1 MNLEVGLNI
10 TRQKTENVVLEI
22 AIRKRMGIKLSKL
35 DFGNNKRG
43 WLSS

>member
-22 AIRKRMGIKLSKL
+22 AIRKRMGIKPL
-35 DFGNNKRG
+35 
-43 WLSS
+43 WLMVGMVGIEKVG